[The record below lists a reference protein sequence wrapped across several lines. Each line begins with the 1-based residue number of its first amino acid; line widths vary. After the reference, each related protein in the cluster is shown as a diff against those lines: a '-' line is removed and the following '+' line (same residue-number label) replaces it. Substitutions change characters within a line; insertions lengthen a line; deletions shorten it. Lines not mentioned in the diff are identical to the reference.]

1 MSELPD
7 LQKSSD
13 VSDEGGYGN
22 KSTQAPKHLS
32 TQALSCFQPKL
43 SHTSTSPALNPSLT
57 QISV

>member
-32 TQALSCFQPKL
+32 KQKPTHLKAVKGPWF
-43 SHTSTSPALNPSLT
+43 N
-57 QISV
+57 QIDRSAKEVLYL